1 MHFLHSSIETK
12 NHCADAAFAYLC
24 LNRNGNNK
32 LELNRTMAYESNF
45 SSAAGFGLADRF
57 NAIVADYR
65 AKAAQRKI
73 YRDTL
78 NELRNLSN
86 RDLDD
91 LGLNRT
97 MLKRIAYQAA
107 YEN

>member
-1 MHFLHSSIETK
+1 MRFLHSSIEAK
-12 NHCADAAFAYLC
+12 NHCAVAAFAYLC
-24 LNRNGNNK
+24 LNRNGNNQT
-32 LELNRTMAYESNF
+32 RTEQKMAYESNF

-57 NAIVADYR
+57 NAFVADYR

-107 YEN
+107 YES

>member
-1 MHFLHSSIETK
+1 MQSQHSPIFVSTETETT
-12 NHCADAAFAYLC
+12 
-24 LNRNGNNK
+24 K

-57 NAIVADYR
+57 NAFVADYR

-97 MLKRIAYQAA
+97 MLKRVAYQAA
-107 YEN
+107 YES